1 MFRIEPNLQVLPL
14 RSLRPT
20 QMTVGM
26 RKVAEKRRALKGV
39 AAKKRPAHMAAQL
52 YPAVKGPSKVFYI
65 IDHHH
70 EALAALQEGAED
82 VTVGLVVDLSRLS
95 MEAFWVYMDHR
106 SWVHCYDRDGRRRPF
121 SAVPRRFED
130 LNDDP
135 YRSLAASV
143 EEAGGFPSWTSRSW
157 SSCGRTTSALTS
169 PTRLSTSTTAAPS
182 RKRSASPA
190 RRRAAFCRGGQATAE
205 RPGRLLIVARKP
217 S

>member
-14 RSLRPT
+14 RGLRPT

-39 AAKKRPAHMAAQL
+39 AAKKRLAHMAAQL
-52 YPAVKGPSKVFYI
+52 YPAVKGPNKVFYI

-82 VTVGLVVDLSRLS
+82 VTVGLVADLSRLS

-106 SWVHCYDRDGRRRPF
+106 SWVHCYDRNGRRRPF

-130 LNDDP
+130 LTDDP

-143 EEAGGFPSWTSRSW
+143 EEAGGFSKPDEPFLEFLWANHFRAHISEAALDKHYRRTVAQAVRLARSKESRF
-157 SSCGRTTSALTS
+157 L
-169 PTRLSTSTTAAPS
+169 
-182 RKRSASPA
+182 
-190 RRRAAFCRGGQATAE
+190 
-205 RPGRLLIVARKP
+205 PGWAGKG
-217 S
+217 